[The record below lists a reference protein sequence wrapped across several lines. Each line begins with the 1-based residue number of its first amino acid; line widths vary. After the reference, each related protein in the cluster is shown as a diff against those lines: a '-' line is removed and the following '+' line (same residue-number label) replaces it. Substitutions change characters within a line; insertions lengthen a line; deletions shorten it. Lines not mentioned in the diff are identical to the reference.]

1 MTPSPR
7 GVVVA
12 MSGGVDS
19 SVAALLLRR
28 AGFDVTGLWLDLGV
42 GGTAER
48 ARAAAARIDIPLR
61 TVDARERFAKAVVA
75 PCRDAYLAGRTP
87 NPCALCNPRIKFA
100 LLAEAAVD
108 IGGTRIATGHYARVA
123 AGPDG
128 PELRRGVDT
137 SKDQS
142 YFLFALEQG
151 VLASA
156 LFPLGDRTKD
166 EVRRTA
172 AEAGLDAARAAES
185 QDCCFDPL
193 PPAGDRPGE
202 IVDIEGRVLGRHE
215 GIARYTIGQRRGLGV
230 AGGERLYV
238 VDLDAARGRVVLGPR
253 ERVLGRGLTAR
264 LEGFGRG
271 RIAGR
276 FEARCRIRYRHE
288 AAPAV
293 IERIDDERFAVL
305 FDEPQEALTPGQAA
319 VVFDGDLVLGGGFIE
334 GAGAQPEGGIG
345 AGAIGAAR

>member
-1 MTPSPR
+1 MDHDPGAS
-7 GVVVA
+7 VVA

-19 SVAALLLRR
+19 SVAALLLHR
-28 AGFDVTGLWLDLGV
+28 AGWSVSGLWLDLGV
-42 GGTAER
+42 GAAPDR
-48 ARAAAARIDIPLR
+48 AQAAAARIGIPLR
-61 TVDARERFAKAVVA
+61 VVDARERFAQDVVA
-75 PCRDAYLAGRTP
+75 PARASYLAGRTP

-100 LLAEAAVD
+100 QLAEAAAGL
-108 IGGTRIATGHYARVA
+108 GGARIATGHYARVA

-142 YFLFALEQG
+142 YFLFALEQR

-156 LFPLGDRTKD
+156 LFPLGDLTKTA
-166 EVRRTA
+166 VRRLA
-172 AEAGLDAARAAES
+172 AEAGLGAVHAAES

-193 PPAGDRPGE
+193 PPTGDRPGE
-202 IVDIEGRVLGRHE
+202 IVDVAGHVLGRHE
-215 GIARYTIGQRRGLGV
+215 GIARYTVGQRRGLRV
-230 AGGERLYV
+230 SGGERLYV
-238 VDLDAARGRVVLGPR
+238 VGLDADRDRVVLGPR

-334 GAGAQPEGGIG
+334 NPA
-345 AGAIGAAR
+345 AIRIP